1 MLSKMIKRRTKTEK
15 ILVVDDEPD
24 MVMLLK
30 QFLEHRG
37 YEVISAADGA
47 EGLEKAIN
55 EEPDLVLLDT
65 RMPVMNGREMLERL
79 RKHPDFKNVKDIP
92 VIMVTGL
99 HEAKDISIAAA
110 FDIEDY
116 ITKPIDFI
124 LLLEKIAETLKSK
137 NKQKITRDKS

>member
-1 MLSKMIKRRTKTEK
+1 MSKKSTHKEK
-15 ILVVDDEPD
+15 ILVVDDEAD

-30 QFLEHRG
+30 QFLEHKG

-47 EGLEKAIN
+47 SGLQKAIN

-79 RKHPDFKNVKDIP
+79 RKHPSSKNVKDLP

-99 HEAKDISIAAA
+99 CEAKDISTVAL
-110 FDIEDY
+110 DVEDY
-116 ITKPIDFI
+116 VTKPIDFT
-124 LLLEKIAETLKSK
+124 LLVEKIAETLKSK
-137 NKQKITRDKS
+137 NKQKITCDKS